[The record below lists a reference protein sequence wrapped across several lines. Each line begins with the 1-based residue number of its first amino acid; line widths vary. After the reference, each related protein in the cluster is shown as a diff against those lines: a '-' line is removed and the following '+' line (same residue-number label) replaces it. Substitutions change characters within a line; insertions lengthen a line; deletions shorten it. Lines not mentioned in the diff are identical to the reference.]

1 MIIFP
6 GKGCRLHCYNCAGRV
21 APRLRTGLMSQHPDD
36 NYQCHGL
43 QPDDTEKF
51 NVNDTLI
58 TTHGITRHSTNN
70 SIQYNQCRGLN
81 LCCKG
86 YNRTL
91 YYSVQTLLLFLWY
104 LNCLLGS
111 GVFLR
116 RFVEITLIRLGFVFY
131 FTSFLFHWKLTI
143 TSDMSVHL
151 YWYLIYWR
159 IWF

>member
-51 NVNDTLI
+51 NVNDTLN

-116 RFVEITLIRLGFVFY
+116 RFVEITLIRLGFVFSLPV
-131 FTSFLFHWKLTI
+131 FFSI
-143 TSDMSVHL
+143 ES
-151 YWYLIYWR
+151 
-159 IWF
+159 